1 MTHTAAILAAVL
13 FGGLAV
19 LQLLLAAGLPLGRF
33 AWGGG
38 HEVLPTRLRVGSA
51 VGIVL
56 YAFFILLVLDRV
68 GLVEVFGR
76 AGWTTVALWAVT
88 VYLFLNIPLN
98 ALSKSKAERA
108 LMTPTVAVLALLF
121 LYIALNT

>member
-1 MTHTAAILAAVL
+1 MTQTAAILAAVL

-19 LQLLLAAGLPLGRF
+19 LQSLLAAGLPLGRF

-38 HEVLPTRLRVGSA
+38 HEVLPARLRVGSA
-51 VGIVL
+51 VGIAI
-56 YAFFILLVLDRV
+56 YAFFVLLAFDKV
-68 GLVEVFGR
+68 GLVDVFGQ
-76 AGWTTVALWAVT
+76 AGWTTVALWVVT

-98 ALSKSKAERA
+98 ALSRSRAERA

-121 LYIALNT
+121 LYIALNA